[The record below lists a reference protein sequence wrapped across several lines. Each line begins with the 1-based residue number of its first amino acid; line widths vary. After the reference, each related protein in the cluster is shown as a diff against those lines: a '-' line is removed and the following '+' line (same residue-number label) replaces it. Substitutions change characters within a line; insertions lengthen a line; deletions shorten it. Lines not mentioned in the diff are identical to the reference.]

1 MFTAEGLLAFHGWTQ
16 TCYRVLF
23 EHAAK
28 LTPTAFTR
36 PLDGFGFPTV
46 REQLLHIA
54 TCENFWVTR
63 AAGWEYVKWDYDS
76 FGDADAIWAAY
87 QPVAARTREWI
98 SSLTPEE
105 LLTPRTLLL
114 PGDYSAQVA
123 PAPMLH
129 HVLTHGFH
137 HKGQVV
143 AMCRLLGYPAPETDL
158 DMVFLD

>member
-1 MFTAEGLLAFHGWTQ
+1 MFTKEGLLAFHGWTQ
-16 TCYRVLF
+16 VCYGTLF
-23 EHAAK
+23 AHAA
-28 LTPTAFTR
+28 LLPPEAFVR

-54 TCENFWVTR
+54 ICEDFWVTI
-63 AAGWEYVKWDYDS
+63 AKGSEFSQWDFSSLQDPS
-76 FGDADAIWAAY
+76 SILAAY
-87 QPVAARTREWI
+87 QPVATRTREWI
-98 SSLTPEE
+98 SGLAEAE
-105 LLTPRTLLL
+105 LLRPRRVTFSK
-114 PGDYSAQVA
+114 GNSALVA

-158 DMVFLD
+158 DAAILS